1 MYENIILLLIIIM
14 HSNIHVL
21 QKRNNEIQK
30 PINSTTTNERKNM
43 E

>member
-1 MYENIILLLIIIM
+1 MTKITFKTM
-14 HSNIHVL
+14 CSNINVL